1 MQLLIDDVRTMPV
14 DKIVRTYD
22 EGIQALQENKWDIVW
37 LDHDLGCFKDGKEY
51 TGYTILCWLEENPRF
66 LPRSIRLITSNPV
79 GRARMQMVIDKL
91 YGT

>member
-66 LPRSIRLITSNPV
+66 LPKNIRLVTSNPV